1 MILQYST
8 CMRWHETCHAI
19 SHESMRFTKWPQHKR
34 HTKWP
39 KVDEN
44 SLRTTASTEHCKQP
58 ITANHCVWHL
68 PSLWKPPTSRKP
80 QWSGPNM
87 SGHVRTCQDMSG
99 YVIMITMIT
108 DWLQNF
114 CRICRYVR
122 EFPVI
127 RWVTECWHE
136 WTPAFLLECLDR
148 SLPWCNGSAFL
159 AVFDSRL
166 STLFLGTL
174 LSRNMQESGSSPKA
188 KLTAWQWDTEPLQS
202 KHIKNKSNIYFKNP
216 AVVLQ
221 NRLHTPNIPQFH
233 CDTLLFCSTWTSM
246 TRTRTDRRTD
256 GRACAKSLL
265 QQSLCPKNALQTD
278 CSHPRHEFQCI
289 N

>member
-87 SGHVRTCQDMSG
+87 SGHVRICNHDYNDYRLITEFLSNMSICPRVSCNSLSHRVLTRMNSCISSGMSG
-99 YVIMITMIT
+99 SK
-108 DWLQNF
+108 
-114 CRICRYVR
+114 
-122 EFPVI
+122 
-127 RWVTECWHE
+127 
-136 WTPAFLLECLDR
+136 PAM
-148 SLPWCNGSAFL
+148 
-159 AVFDSRL
+159 
-166 STLFLGTL
+166 
-174 LSRNMQESGSSPKA
+174 MQ
-188 KLTAWQWDTEPLQS
+188 
-202 KHIKNKSNIYFKNP
+202 
-216 AVVLQ
+216 
-221 NRLHTPNIPQFH
+221 R
-233 CDTLLFCSTWTSM
+233 
-246 TRTRTDRRTD
+246 
-256 GRACAKSLL
+256 
-265 QQSLCPKNALQTD
+265 
-278 CSHPRHEFQCI
+278 
-289 N
+289 